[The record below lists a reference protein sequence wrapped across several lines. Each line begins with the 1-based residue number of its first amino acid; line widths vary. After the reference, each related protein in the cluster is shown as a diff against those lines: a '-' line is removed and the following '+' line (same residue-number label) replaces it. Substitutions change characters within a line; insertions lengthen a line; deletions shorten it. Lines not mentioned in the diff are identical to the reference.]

1 MVYSLSVVLRSTVS
15 ASSASSMDEP
25 HPLVPATYQGRGS
38 FLRYRA
44 DKACIGAVRVPS
56 PPGRIRPGTIG
67 RRGRRAIYARSLR
80 RHRLDQARVIVL
92 DVATRMRR
100 GGSLTFH

>member
-1 MVYSLSVVLRSTVS
+1 MVHSLSAVLRSTVS
-15 ASSASSMDEP
+15 ASSASSTDEP

-44 DKACIGAVRVPS
+44 DKACMGAVRVPL

-67 RRGRRAIYARSLR
+67 RRAIYAGSLR
-80 RHRLDQARVIVL
+80 WDRIGQARVIC
-92 DVATRMRR
+92 
-100 GGSLTFH
+100 S